1 MLSAWK
7 VLSMEYRVVVA
18 LSVFKQTLLLVMTLR
33 CLKGN
38 VFEMAI
44 LSDLKISAYTIGIK
58 SIYICRFIVICSKSE
73 MSILNRRIT
82 ISVFLIGRKNVI
94 CFSVCYLPCNYSFS
108 IKFCKRKYMLYHDL
122 FHNNITIFIAVTISP
137 YLFQ

>member
-1 MLSAWK
+1 
-7 VLSMEYRVVVA
+7 MEYRVVVA

-82 ISVFLIGRKNVI
+82 ISVFLIGSKMSFVFLYVI
-94 CFSVCYLPCNYSFS
+94 CHVITHFPLNFARGNICY
-108 IKFCKRKYMLYHDL
+108 
-122 FHNNITIFIAVTISP
+122 ITIYSITISP
-137 YLFQ
+137 YLLQ